1 MSTENN
7 NQISNENTR
16 VLYNNYE
23 GTYIHKIGRKQIL
36 LTNNPNYAM
45 TFHSFDAAHSIRE
58 SIEALDYGIYSSLS
72 IKHHI
77 KALSE
82 WEAKQKE
89 RDMK

>member
-16 VLYNNYE
+16 VLYSNY
-23 GTYIHKIGRKQIL
+23 GDTYIHKIGRKQIL

-45 TFHSFDAAHSIRE
+45 TFHSFDEAHRIRE
-58 SIEALDYGIYSSLS
+58 SIEALDYDIYSSLS
-72 IKHHI
+72 IKHQI
-77 KALSE
+77 NALTE

-89 RDMK
+89 RGMK